1 MGSALPTPWKPECS
15 AIGPLAKE
23 VAVPPL
29 VSRLTHWVNAI
40 AIIIMIRSG
49 WRIYNASP
57 FFPFMFPNWLTM
69 GDWLGGALAI
79 HFAMMWVLAVSMLV
93 YLCHGLATGGL
104 RRRLLPIRPAEVVR
118 DMRLALTFRLSHEN
132 GVYNAV
138 QRLLYVGVIVA
149 ILAIIASGL
158 ALWKPVQLHG
168 LTTLLGGYEAARRV
182 HFLAMAF
189 ITSFLVVHLVL
200 IAVVPRTLKVM
211 LFGRPQQKGASI

>member
-1 MGSALPTPWKPECS
+1 M
-15 AIGPLAKE
+15 GPLAKE

-104 RRRLLPIRPAEVVR
+104 RRRLLPIAGRAIGGHQNRAYARKRATDFGGEIEARFTSNPHITDNELDFVRGNQLDCVVV
-118 DMRLALTFRLSHEN
+118 LT
-132 GVYNAV
+132 
-138 QRLLYVGVIVA
+138 
-149 ILAIIASGL
+149 
-158 ALWKPVQLHG
+158 
-168 LTTLLGGYEAARRV
+168 GGR
-182 HFLAMAF
+182 
-189 ITSFLVVHLVL
+189 
-200 IAVVPRTLKVM
+200 
-211 LFGRPQQKGASI
+211 